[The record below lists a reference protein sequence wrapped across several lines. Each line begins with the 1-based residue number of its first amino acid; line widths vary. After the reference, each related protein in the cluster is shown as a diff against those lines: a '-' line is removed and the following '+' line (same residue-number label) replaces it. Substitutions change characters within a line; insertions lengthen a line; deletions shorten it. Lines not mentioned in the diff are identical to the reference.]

1 MPRDD
6 TIIFG
11 DPVGKL
17 DVLEFAGDR
26 CGRKGRYAAAV
37 EARQA
42 GQRGSGQ
49 RAPVE
54 IRRF

>member
-1 MPRDD
+1 MPRDGAI
-6 TIIFG
+6 TFG
-11 DPVGKL
+11 DLVGKL
-17 DVLEFAGDR
+17 DALQVACDK
-26 CGRKGRYAAAV
+26 CGRKGRHAVAV

>member
-26 CGRKGRYAAAV
+26 CGRKGRYAVAV

-54 IRRF
+54 IRRY